1 MKTKIIIGGL
11 LAVLMLVIVPF
22 LTGALTEST
31 VEATTWEETP
41 IEEATSEDTAVK
53 ETISKDSN
61 IKEPTSEETTSE
73 ETTTKETTTKQT
85 KYIRF
90 GFIKASF
97 SGVYEEDVDCDH
109 GLVLKHNIVVNSTR
123 GTLIT
128 PLKINGETIVES
140 HTPVTLKIKHM
151 GPLGFRLTMSG
162 FTGWD
167 YRLRVG
173 MSGFAIGITVTY

>member
-1 MKTKIIIGGL
+1 MKTKIVIGGL

-31 VEATTWEETP
+31 VEATTVEETP

-53 ETISKDSN
+53 ETISKDTN
-61 IKEPTSEETTSE
+61 IKEPTSE

-90 GFIKASF
+90 GYIKATF

-123 GTLIT
+123 GTLTT

-140 HTPVTLKIKHM
+140 HTPVTLKIKLM
-151 GPLGFRLTMSG
+151 GPIGFRLRLSG
-162 FTGWD
+162 FSDWTPK
-167 YRLRVG
+167 LHVG